1 MDYCIMK
8 PVLRNLSLDFSDTDF
23 ADLAVEAIA
32 PNIREW
38 LQLQPGVPMTNDE
51 VMELMAS
58 KITSW
63 NVEAK
68 DSTKILPISV
78 ETIEELPYDL
88 VLAIFAAYSEAT
100 RGVKKE
106 LGKDS
111 MNGDRAMEESLPMD
125 V

>member
-1 MDYCIMK
+1 MK

-63 NVEAK
+63 NVEAQ

-78 ETIEELPYDL
+78 ETIEELPYDF

-111 MNGDRAMEESLPMD
+111 TNGDRAMEESLPMD